1 MSQTDKKGERL
12 KVVWDLLN
20 PNSVIISL
28 VMGIILGVPLNEF
41 FKNGAHLGMALSILK
56 WWFISFIV
64 SLIVQYVLNGKNIEI
79 RELERQLEGKN
90 DIIKEKDVQI
100 NNNLSLIEGKYGE
113 ISEHLKYNKL
123 TTLCRKIVNK
133 FAYIEAIQIHDY
145 VKTPKRNIIHF
156 KIQYYTGWEKEGS
169 NINCLKQKYYEV
181 DTEIYSE
188 FRAIIQYYKFNF
200 DKQIENDVNT
210 LYNMCFNLFSDITR
224 KLSTGELVDSTS
236 EYSTI
241 INLLW
246 EIMFEINPE
255 IADLESQVRVQV
267 SHRCGIFSSILRN
280 SDSIYNYDKHSEN
293 KAQRIYFTF
302 LDVLDNENKS
312 ITFILNRN
320 SYQNNELLSL
330 VRDVIDY
337 YEYLSKSFN
346 KTYK

>member
-1 MSQTDKKGERL
+1 MSQGSKNREGL
-12 KVVWDLLN
+12 KVVWDFIC
-20 PNSVIISL
+20 PTSVIMSL
-28 VMGIILGVPLNEF
+28 IMGIILGVPLNEF
-41 FKNGAHLGMALSILK
+41 FKDGAHLGMALSVLK
-56 WWFISFIV
+56 WWFVCFV
-64 SLIVQYVLNGKNIEI
+64 ASLIVQYIINGKNFEI
-79 RELERQLEGKN
+79 GELKQQLETKN
-90 DIIKEKDVQI
+90 DIIKEKDIQI

-133 FAYIEAIQIHDY
+133 FAYVEGIQIHDY

-181 DTEIYSE
+181 NTEIYSD
-188 FRAIIQYYKFNF
+188 FRAIIQYYKFTF
-200 DKQIENDVNT
+200 DRRIESDVNT
-210 LYNMCFNLFSDITR
+210 LYNLCFNLFSKITQ
-224 KLSTGELVDSTS
+224 KLSTEELIDSTS

-246 EIMFEINPE
+246 EIMFEIKPE
-255 IADLESQVRVQV
+255 IADLENSVRVEV
-267 SHRCGIFSSILRN
+267 IHRCGIFSSILRN
-280 SDSIYNYDKHSEN
+280 SDSIYNYNKYSEN
-293 KAQRIYFTF
+293 KSQRIYFTF

-312 ITFILNRN
+312 ITFILNLN

-330 VRDVIDY
+330 IGDVIDY

-346 KTYK
+346 KTYR